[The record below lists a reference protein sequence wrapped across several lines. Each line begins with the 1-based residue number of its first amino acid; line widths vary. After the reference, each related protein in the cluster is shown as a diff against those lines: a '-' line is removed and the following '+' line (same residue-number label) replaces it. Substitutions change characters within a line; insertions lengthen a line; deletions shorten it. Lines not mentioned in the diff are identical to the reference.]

1 MSIILIPINTI
12 MIGGYVLLTYSLV
25 RFLIANYTKKGP
37 GRVLDPGLKSIGKQA
52 GRNWPIWKI
61 LDCKH

>member
-12 MIGGYVLLTYSLV
+12 MIEGYVLLTYSLV